1 MIGLKLN
8 TRNMASVTMLKR
20 YILQKGLVIIFQ
32 NVSKTSDLA
41 ASGKRQGIK
50 KQAVYDSRRMGS

>member
-8 TRNMASVTMLKR
+8 TRNMSSVTMLKR

-41 ASGKRQGIK
+41 ASGKR
-50 KQAVYDSRRMGS
+50 

>member
-41 ASGKRQGIK
+41 ASGKR
-50 KQAVYDSRRMGS
+50 